1 LIFVGDFKQKSFS
14 FVTEQK
20 VIMPTQYA
28 IKDLERLSG
37 IKAHTLRIWEQ
48 RYGILKP
55 ERTDTNIRYYT
66 AEDLKRILN
75 ISLLNNNGFKIS
87 KIAKLP
93 DEEIVKQAQSILNNY
108 SKESDQIDNLV
119 MCMMEMNEAKFEKIV
134 SNCIIHFGFESTIEK
149 IVFPFMRQIG
159 NMWQVGMIN
168 PAQEHFISHLVRQK
182 IIVGIDGLFPEPLAN
197 PKTFLLFLPSNELHE
212 LGLLYCNFLVKS
224 KGHKCLYLGQSV
236 PFNDLVSVTDVVPPD
251 VIVTTFTNH
260 LEGISIQDYINNLS
274 KSFPNSQIMV
284 SGRVFFD
291 PNESIELPKNVILF
305 QSHEQFKNVLHSVNF
320 AFNAYKPN

>member
-1 LIFVGDFKQKSFS
+1 M
-14 FVTEQK
+14 T
-20 VIMPTQYA
+20 TQYA

-66 AEDLKRILN
+66 SEDLKRILN

-197 PKTFLLFLPSNELHE
+197 PKTFLLFLPANELHE

-236 PFNDLVSVTDVVPPD
+236 PFNDLVSVADVVPPD
-251 VIVTTFTNH
+251 VIVTTFTSNP
-260 LEGISIQDYINNLS
+260 EGAPVQEYLNNIC

-291 PNESIELPKNVILF
+291 RSEKIELPKNATLF
-305 QSHEQFKNVLHSVNF
+305 ESHEQFKNVLHSVNF

>member
-1 LIFVGDFKQKSFS
+1 MS
-14 FVTEQK
+14 
-20 VIMPTQYA
+20 TQYA

-66 AEDLKRILN
+66 SDDLKRILN

-93 DEEIVKQAQSILNNY
+93 DSEIIKQAQSILNNY
-108 SKESDQIDNLV
+108 TKESDQIDNLIL
-119 MCMMEMNEAKFEKIV
+119 CMMEMNETKFEKII

-168 PAQEHFISHLVRQK
+168 PAQEHFISNLVRQK

-212 LGLLYCNFLVKS
+212 LGLLYCNFLVKA

-236 PFNDLVSVTDVVPPD
+236 PFNDLLSVADIMPPE
-251 VIVTTFTNH
+251 VIVTTLTNFM
-260 LEGISIQDYINNLS
+260 EGISVQEYLNNLS
-274 KSFPNSQIMV
+274 STFPNSQILV
-284 SGRVFFD
+284 SGRVFFTE
-291 PNESIELPKNVILF
+291 NETMELPKNVILF
-305 QSHEQFKNVLHSVNF
+305 ESHEQFKNMLHSVNF

>member
-1 LIFVGDFKQKSFS
+1 MS
-14 FVTEQK
+14 
-20 VIMPTQYA
+20 TQYA

-66 AEDLKRILN
+66 GDDLKRILN

-93 DEEIVKQAQSILNNY
+93 DEEIIKQAQSILNNY
-108 SKESDQIDNLV
+108 TKESDQIDNLV
-119 MCMMEMNEAKFEKIV
+119 LCMMEMNESKFEKII

-197 PKTFLLFLPSNELHE
+197 PKTFLLYLPTNELHE
-212 LGLLYCNFLVKS
+212 LGLLYCNFLVKA

-236 PFNDLVSVTDVVPPD
+236 PFNDVLTVADVVPAD
-251 VIVTTFTNH
+251 VIVTVFTNRM
-260 LEGISIQDYINNLS
+260 EGISVQDYMNNLS
-274 KSFPNSQIMV
+274 HAFPNSHIMV

-291 PNESIELPKNVILF
+291 VNEPIVLPKNVILF
-305 QSHEQFKNVLHSVNF
+305 ESHEQFKNVLHSVNF

>member
-1 LIFVGDFKQKSFS
+1 
-14 FVTEQK
+14 
-20 VIMPTQYA
+20 
-28 IKDLERLSG
+28 
-37 IKAHTLRIWEQ
+37 
-48 RYGILKP
+48 
-55 ERTDTNIRYYT
+55 
-66 AEDLKRILN
+66 
-75 ISLLNNNGFKIS
+75 
-87 KIAKLP
+87 
-93 DEEIVKQAQSILNNY
+93 
-108 SKESDQIDNLV
+108 

-197 PKTFLLFLPSNELHE
+197 PKTFLLFLPANELHE

-236 PFNDLVSVTDVVPPD
+236 PFNDLVSVADVVPPD
-251 VIVTTFTNH
+251 VIVTTFTSNP
-260 LEGISIQDYINNLS
+260 EGIPAQEYLNNMS

-291 PNESIELPKNVILF
+291 RSEKIELPKNATLF
-305 QSHEQFKNVLHSVNF
+305 ESHEQFKNVLHSVNF

>member
-1 LIFVGDFKQKSFS
+1 M
-14 FVTEQK
+14 T
-20 VIMPTQYA
+20 TQYA

-66 AEDLKRILN
+66 SDDLKRILN

-93 DEEIVKQAQSILNNY
+93 DEEILKQAQSILNNY

-197 PKTFLLFLPSNELHE
+197 PKTFLLFLPANELHE

-236 PFNDLVSVTDVVPPD
+236 PFNDLVSVADVVPPD
-251 VIVTTFTNH
+251 VIVTTFTSNP
-260 LEGISIQDYINNLS
+260 EGIPAQEYLNNMC

-284 SGRVFFD
+284 SGLVFFD
-291 PNESIELPKNVILF
+291 RSEKIELPKNATLF
-305 QSHEQFKNVLHSVNF
+305 ESHEQFKNVLHSVNF

>member
-1 LIFVGDFKQKSFS
+1 
-14 FVTEQK
+14 
-20 VIMPTQYA
+20 MPTQYA

-66 AEDLKRILN
+66 SEDLKRILN

-93 DEEIVKQAQSILNNY
+93 EDEIIRLAQSILNNFN
-108 SKESDQIDNLV
+108 KESDQIDNLV
-119 MCMMEMNEAKFEKIV
+119 LCMMEMNESKFEKII

-159 NMWQVGMIN
+159 NMWQVGMVN
-168 PAQEHFISHLVRQK
+168 VAQEHFISHLVRQK
-182 IIVGIDGLFPEPLAN
+182 IIVGIDGLYPEPLAN
-197 PKTFLLFLPSNELHE
+197 PKTFLLYLPTNELHE
-212 LGLLYCNFLVKS
+212 LGLLYCHFLIKS

-236 PFNDLVSVTDVVPPD
+236 PFDDVLSTSDILHPD
-251 VIVTTFTNH
+251 VIVTTFTNPMD
-260 LEGISIQDYINNLS
+260 GISIQEYLNNLS
-274 KSFPNSQIMV
+274 KAFPKANIML

-291 PNESIELPKNVILF
+291 GNETIKLPKNAFLF
-305 QSHEQFKNVLHSVNF
+305 HSHEQFKNVLHSVNF

>member
-1 LIFVGDFKQKSFS
+1 MS
-14 FVTEQK
+14 
-20 VIMPTQYA
+20 TQYA

-66 AEDLKRILN
+66 SDDLKRILN

-93 DEEIVKQAQSILNNY
+93 DAEIIKQAQSILNNY
-108 SKESDQIDNLV
+108 TKESDQIDNLII
-119 MCMMEMNEAKFEKIV
+119 CMMEMNEAKFEKII
-134 SNCIIHFGFESTIEK
+134 SNCILHFGFENTIEK

-168 PAQEHFISHLVRQK
+168 PVQEHFISHLVRQK
-182 IIVGIDGLFPEPLAN
+182 IIVGIDGLFSEPLAN
-197 PKTFLLFLPSNELHE
+197 PKTFLLYLPANELHE
-212 LGLLYCNFLVKS
+212 LGLLYCNFLIKA

-236 PFNDLVSVTDVVPPD
+236 PFNDLLSVSDIAPPD
-251 VIVTTFTNH
+251 VIVTSFTH
-260 LEGISIQDYINNLS
+260 RFGDTSTQDYVNNLS
-274 KSFPNSQIMV
+274 ISFPNSQILV

-291 PNESIELPKNVILF
+291 ENERIELPKNVILF
-305 QSHEQFKNVLHSVNF
+305 ESHEQFKNMLHSVNF

>member
-1 LIFVGDFKQKSFS
+1 
-14 FVTEQK
+14 
-20 VIMPTQYA
+20 MPTQYA

-66 AEDLKRILN
+66 GEDLKRILN

-93 DEEIVKQAQSILNNY
+93 DEEIIKQVQSILNNY
-108 SKESDQIDNLV
+108 TKENDQIDNLV
-119 MCMMEMNEAKFEKIV
+119 LCMLEMNEPKFEKIV

-149 IVFPFMRQIG
+149 IIFPFMRQIG
-159 NMWQVGMIN
+159 NMWLMGTIN

-197 PKTFLLFLPSNELHE
+197 PKTFLLYLPTNELHE
-212 LGLLYCNFLVKS
+212 LGLLYCNFLVKA
-224 KGHKCLYLGQSV
+224 KGHKC
-236 PFNDLVSVTDVVPPD
+236 
-251 VIVTTFTNH
+251 
-260 LEGISIQDYINNLS
+260 
-274 KSFPNSQIMV
+274 
-284 SGRVFFD
+284 
-291 PNESIELPKNVILF
+291 
-305 QSHEQFKNVLHSVNF
+305 
-320 AFNAYKPN
+320 

>member
-1 LIFVGDFKQKSFS
+1 MS
-14 FVTEQK
+14 
-20 VIMPTQYA
+20 TQYA

-37 IKAHTLRIWEQ
+37 IKAHTLRIWEL

-55 ERTDTNIRYYT
+55 ERTETNIRYYT
-66 AEDLKRILN
+66 SEDLKRILN

-93 DEEIVKQAQSILNNY
+93 DEEIIKQAQSILNNY
-108 SKESDQIDNLV
+108 NKESDQIDNLV
-119 MCMMEMNEAKFEKIV
+119 LCMMELNEAKFEKTI

-159 NMWQVGMIN
+159 NMWQVGIIN

-197 PKTFLLFLPSNELHE
+197 PKTFLLYLPDNELHE
-212 LGLLYCNFLVKS
+212 LGLLYCNFLVKA
-224 KGHKCLYLGQSV
+224 KGHKCLYIGQSV
-236 PFNDLVSVTDVVPPD
+236 PFSDLLSVTDLVHPD
-251 VIVTTFTNH
+251 VIVTSITNH
-260 LEGISIQDYINNLS
+260 MEGITTQDYLNKLAS
-274 KSFPNSQIMV
+274 SFPNSTIMV

-291 PNESIELPKNVILF
+291 ENEPIELPKNVILF
-305 QSHEQFKNVLHSVNF
+305 ESHEQFKNVLHSVNF
-320 AFNAYKPN
+320 AFNVYKPN

>member
-1 LIFVGDFKQKSFS
+1 MS
-14 FVTEQK
+14 
-20 VIMPTQYA
+20 TQYA

-37 IKAHTLRIWEQ
+37 IKAHTLRIWEL

-66 AEDLKRILN
+66 SEDLKRILN
-75 ISLLNNNGFKIS
+75 ISLLNSNGFKIS

-108 SKESDQIDNLV
+108 SKEIDQIDNLV
-119 MCMMEMNEAKFEKIV
+119 LCMMEMNESKFEKII

-149 IVFPFMRQIG
+149 IIFPFMRQIG
-159 NMWQVGMIN
+159 NMWQVGIVN

-197 PKTFLLFLPSNELHE
+197 PKTFLLYLPVNELHE
-212 LGLLYCNFLVKS
+212 LGLLFCNFLVKS

-236 PFNDLVSVTDVVPPD
+236 PFNDLVSVTNTVPAD
-251 VIVTTFTNH
+251 VIVTTFTNRM
-260 LEGISIQDYINNLS
+260 EGITTQEYLNNLS
-274 KSFPNSQIMV
+274 NSFPKSTIMV
-284 SGRVFFD
+284 SGRLFFD
-291 PNESIELPKNVILF
+291 VNDPISLPKNVILIE
-305 QSHEQFKNVLHSVNF
+305 SHEQFKNVLHSVNF
-320 AFNAYKPN
+320 ADDVYNSN

>member
-1 LIFVGDFKQKSFS
+1 MSS
-14 FVTEQK
+14 
-20 VIMPTQYA
+20 QYA

-66 AEDLKRILN
+66 ADDLKRILN

-93 DEEIVKQAQSILNNY
+93 DEEIIRHAQSILNNY

-119 MCMMEMNEAKFEKIV
+119 LCMMEMNEAKFEKII
-134 SNCIIHFGFESTIEK
+134 SNCIIHFGFENTIEK

-159 NMWQVGMIN
+159 NMWQVGLVN

-182 IIVGIDGLFPEPLAN
+182 IIVGIDGLFPEPLTN
-197 PKTFLLFLPSNELHE
+197 PKTFLLYLPSNELHE
-212 LGLLYCNFLVKS
+212 LGLLYCHFLIKS

-236 PFNDLVSVTDVVPPD
+236 PFDDIVSVSDVAPAD
-251 VIVTTFTNH
+251 VIVTTFTNRM
-260 LEGISIQDYINNLS
+260 EGIGTQEYLNNLS
-274 KSFPNSQIMV
+274 KSFANSQIMV

-291 PNESIELPKNVILF
+291 GNEQIELPKNVILF
-305 QSHEQFKNVLHSVNF
+305 ESHEQFKNVLHSVNF

>member
-1 LIFVGDFKQKSFS
+1 
-14 FVTEQK
+14 
-20 VIMPTQYA
+20 MPTQYA

-66 AEDLKRILN
+66 GEDLKRILN

-93 DEEIVKQAQSILNNY
+93 DDEIIKQAQSILNNY
-108 SKESDQIDNLV
+108 TKEIDQIDNLV
-119 MCMMEMNEAKFEKIV
+119 LCMMEMNEAKFEKII

-159 NMWQVGMIN
+159 NMWQIGMIN

-197 PKTFLLFLPSNELHE
+197 PKTFLLYLPSNELHE
-212 LGLLYCNFLVKS
+212 LGLLYCNFLVKA
-224 KGHKCLYLGQSV
+224 KGHRCLYLGQSV
-236 PFNDLVSVTDVVPPD
+236 PFIDVLSVADVVPAD
-251 VIVTTFTNH
+251 VIVTVFTNRP
-260 LEGISIQDYINNLS
+260 EGISVQDYLNNLS
-274 KSFPNSQIMV
+274 KAFPNSQIMV

-291 PNESIELPKNVILF
+291 INDPIALPKNVILF
-305 QSHEQFKNVLHSVNF
+305 ESHEQFKNVLHSVNF

>member
-1 LIFVGDFKQKSFS
+1 M
-14 FVTEQK
+14 T
-20 VIMPTQYA
+20 TQYA

-37 IKAHTLRIWEQ
+37 IKAHTVRIWEQ

-66 AEDLKRILN
+66 SEDLKRILN

-197 PKTFLLFLPSNELHE
+197 PKTFLLFLPANELHE

-236 PFNDLVSVTDVVPPD
+236 PFNDLVSVADVVPPD
-251 VIVTTFTNH
+251 VIVTTFTSNP
-260 LEGISIQDYINNLS
+260 EGIPAQEYLNNMS

-291 PNESIELPKNVILF
+291 RSEKIELPKNATLF
-305 QSHEQFKNVLHSVNF
+305 ESHEQFKNVLHSVNF

>member
-1 LIFVGDFKQKSFS
+1 
-14 FVTEQK
+14 
-20 VIMPTQYA
+20 MPTQYA

-182 IIVGIDGLFPEPLAN
+182 IIVGIEGLFPEPLAN